1 MATSSLR
8 SAPVKAR
15 PPVDEAAEA
24 DVVTAAADPLP
35 LVVGRPVLGAVQLG

>member
-8 SAPVKAR
+8 SAPVNAR

-24 DVVTAAADPLP
+24 GVVADPLP
-35 LVVGRPVLGAVQLG
+35 LVEGRPVLGELHPT